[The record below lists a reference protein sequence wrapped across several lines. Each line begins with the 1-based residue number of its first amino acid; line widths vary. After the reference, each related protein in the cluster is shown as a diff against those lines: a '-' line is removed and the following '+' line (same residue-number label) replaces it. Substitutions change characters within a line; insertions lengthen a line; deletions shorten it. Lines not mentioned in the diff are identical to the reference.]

1 MSTIAYPGEMQP
13 TDLLKDGYSR
23 DSLLLEV
30 KNLHVEFKVYGG
42 RLRVLDGVNIS
53 MRRGERV
60 GLVGETG
67 CGKTTTMKAIL
78 RVLPMPPAIIGQ
90 GEIYFKGHDILRMR
104 NNELSQVR
112 GKGISMIFQDPT
124 AALNPV
130 FTIGEQLEAVIY
142 PSAPSGTRISGQEAH
157 QRAIT
162 SLQEVAL
169 ADPERLL
176 RSYPIQLSGGMRQ
189 RVCIGM
195 ALAAHPEL
203 LIADEPGTS
212 LDVTI
217 QDQVLRLL
225 RKLVEEKNTSVILI
239 THTLGIVRETT
250 DRVYV
255 MYAGSIIESAT
266 THKLFSSPLHPYA
279 QGLISTV
286 PRLTGGGIASGIPGR
301 IPDYLNP
308 PSGCRFHP
316 RCAHVMDVCRT
327 KKPPAF
333 QVESDHQVACFL
345 YRDANQAA

>member
-1 MSTIAYPGEMQP
+1 MATSTP
-13 TDLLKDGYSR
+13 TTGASAPTAPLLD
-23 DSLLLEV
+23 V
-30 KNLHVEFKVYGG
+30 KNLQVHFAVYGG
-42 RLRVLDGVNIS
+42 RLRVLDGVNFS
-53 MRRGERV
+53 MRSGERV

-67 CGKTTTMKAIL
+67 CGKTTMMKAIL
-78 RVLPMPPAIIGQ
+78 RVLPTPPARIPA
-90 GEIYFKGHDILRMR
+90 GEILFKGRDILKMGD
-104 NNELSQVR
+104 NELRSVR
-112 GKGISMIFQDPT
+112 GRGISMIFQDPT

-130 FTIGEQLEAVIY
+130 FSIGEQVESVIRY
-142 PSAPSGTRISGQEAH
+142 SAPRGKPWSREETH
-157 QRAIT
+157 QLAVT

-176 RSYPIQLSGGMRQ
+176 QSYPIQLSGGMRQ

-195 ALAAHPEL
+195 ALSTRPEI

-255 MYAGSIIESAT
+255 MYAGNIVESAPT
-266 THKLFSSPLHPYA
+266 SKLFSRPLHPYT

-286 PRLTGGGIASGIPGR
+286 PRLTGGGIASGIPGH

-308 PSGCRFHP
+308 PTGCRFHP
-316 RCAHVMDVCRT
+316 RCPQVMETCRT
-327 KKPPAF
+327 TKPPMF
-333 QVESDHQVACFL
+333 KRGDGHEVACFL
-345 YRDANQAA
+345 YKDGTP

>member
-1 MSTIAYPGEMQP
+1 MPSEA
-13 TDLLKDGYSR
+13 
-23 DSLLLEV
+23 LLLEI
-30 KNLHVEFKVYGG
+30 KNLHVHFAVYGG
-42 RLRVLDGVNIS
+42 LLKVLDGVNFFMQS
-53 MRRGERV
+53 GEKV

-78 RVLPMPPAIIGQ
+78 RVLPMPPARIPH
-90 GEIYFKGHDILRMR
+90 GEIYFNGRDILKMSSRDMQ
-104 NNELSQVR
+104 QVR
-112 GKGISMIFQDPT
+112 GRGISMIFQDPT

-130 FTIGEQLEAVIY
+130 FSISEQMEAVLY
-142 PSAPSGTRISGQEAH
+142 HSSDRGKRSRQEIH
-157 QRAIT
+157 RRAAAA
-162 SLQEVAL
+162 LQEVAL

-195 ALAAHPEL
+195 ALSTSPEL

-225 RKLVEEKNTSVILI
+225 RTLVEEKNTSVILI
-239 THTLGIVRETT
+239 THTLGIVRELT

-255 MYAGSIIESAT
+255 MYAGNMVEVAAT
-266 THKLFSSPLHPYA
+266 DKLFARPLHPYT

-286 PRLTGGGIASGIPGR
+286 PRLTGGGIAGGIPGR

-308 PSGCRFHP
+308 PPGCRFHT
-316 RCAHVMDVCRT
+316 RCPHVMDVCRT
-327 KKPPAF
+327 EKPPAYR
-333 QVESDHQVACFL
+333 VDEGHEVACFL
-345 YRDANQAA
+345 YRDAPGT

>member
-1 MSTIAYPGEMQP
+1 MSSAP
-13 TDLLKDGYSR
+13 
-23 DSLLLEV
+23 LLLEI
-30 KNLHVEFKVYGG
+30 KNLHVHFAVYGG
-42 RLRVLDGVNIS
+42 RLKVLDGVNFF
-53 MRRGERV
+53 MRSGEKV

-78 RVLPMPPAIIGQ
+78 RVLPMPPARIPR
-90 GEIYFKGHDILRMR
+90 GEIYFNGKDILKMSSRH
-104 NNELSQVR
+104 LQQVR
-112 GKGISMIFQDPT
+112 GRGISMIFQDPT

-130 FTIGEQLEAVIY
+130 FSIGEQMEAVIY
-142 PSAPSGTRISGQEAH
+142 HSSDREKRSHQEIH
-157 QRAIT
+157 RRAAAA
-162 SLQEVAL
+162 LQEVAL

-195 ALAAHPEL
+195 ALSTSPDL

-225 RKLVEEKNTSVILI
+225 RTLVEEKNTSVILI
-239 THTLGIVRETT
+239 THTLGIVRELT

-255 MYAGSIIESAT
+255 MYAGNMVEVAAT
-266 THKLFSSPLHPYA
+266 NKLFARPLHPYT

-286 PRLTGGGIASGIPGR
+286 PRLTGGGIAGGIPGR

-308 PSGCRFHP
+308 PPGCRFHT
-316 RCAHVMDVCRT
+316 RCSHVMDICRT
-327 KKPPAF
+327 EKPPAYR
-333 QVESDHQVACFL
+333 VDEGHEVACFL
-345 YRDANQAA
+345 YRDAPGT